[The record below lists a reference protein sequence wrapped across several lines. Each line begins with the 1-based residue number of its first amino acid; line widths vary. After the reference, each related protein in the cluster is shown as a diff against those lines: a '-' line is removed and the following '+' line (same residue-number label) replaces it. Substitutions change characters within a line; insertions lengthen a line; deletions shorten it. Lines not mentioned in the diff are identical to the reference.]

1 MAANKTEKEYGEE
14 ENLKNREVDANK
26 ILNFHVSANI
36 FLATLASWLYGG
48 GSIGP
53 VVWSRL
59 KCLNSYWNVLPWNLT
74 QTLMV
79 PRG

>member
-53 VVWSRL
+53 SVQSFGPD
-59 KCLNSYWNVLPWNLT
+59 SNVST
-74 QTLMV
+74 AIGTCCH
-79 PRG
+79 GI